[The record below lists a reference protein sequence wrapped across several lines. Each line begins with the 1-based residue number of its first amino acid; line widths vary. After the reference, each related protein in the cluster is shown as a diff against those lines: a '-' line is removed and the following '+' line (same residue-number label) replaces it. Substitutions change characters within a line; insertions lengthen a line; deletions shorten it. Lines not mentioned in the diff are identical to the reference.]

1 MMIEASGL
9 TKRYGSLTAVDDV
22 SFTVDRGEIVG
33 LLGPNGAGK
42 TTIMKILTGYHF
54 ADAGLA
60 VLNGHEVSAEAL
72 DVKRSLGYL
81 PESAP
86 LYGDLTVSE
95 YLSFIADAR
104 EVQPAERT
112 AVIAAVVDTCG
123 LEEVLHRP
131 IDELSKGFR
140 QRVGLAQALMH
151 DPEILILD
159 EPTTGL
165 DPNQI
170 QEIRRVI
177 RDLGKSKTVILS
189 THILQEVEAVCD
201 RVLILHE
208 GRIVAAG
215 TTEQIGRELKG
226 QRIYD
231 VELASTTSDL
241 PATARTALEKLGEVV
256 SEEQTDSGESTIRIA
271 VGEQVRGRDL
281 FDWAVEAG
289 VKLETLALQR
299 VSLED
304 IFARLTSAGDTPEDT
319 PEDAP
324 GGES

>member
-1 MMIEASGL
+1 MMIEASEL
-9 TKRYGSLTAVDDV
+9 TKRYGSLTAVDNV
-22 SFTVDRGEIVG
+22 SFSVDRGEIVG

-54 ADAGLA
+54 ADEGSA
-60 VLNGHEVSAEAL
+60 VLNGHEVATEPL

-86 LYGDLTVSE
+86 LYGDLTVHE

-104 EVQPAERT
+104 EIDAKELSSVVER
-112 AVIAAVVDTCG
+112 VVDTCG
-123 LEEVLHRP
+123 LDEVLHRP

-201 RVLILHE
+201 RVMILHE

-215 TTEQIGRELKG
+215 TTDQIGRELKG
-226 QRIYD
+226 QRVYH
-231 VELASTTSDL
+231 VELA
-241 PATARTALEKLGEVV
+241 PATPEDPAGLSDESREALSQLGEVV
-256 SEEQTDSGESTIRIA
+256 ETESESAGDFRIA
-271 VGEQVRGRDL
+271 VRDDIHGSDL
-281 FDWAVEAG
+281 FDWAVAAG
-289 VKLETLALQR
+289 VKLEALALER

-304 IFARLTSAGDTPEDT
+304 IFARLTSSADDETAGGQE
-319 PEDAP
+319 
-324 GGES
+324 